1 MTSFWKRIRLLLIIT
16 VLGITFITFN
26 KVRISFHCTARTE
39 VVDIVRN
46 DNKNDPKNRKR
57 QPPLNWFLNNV
68 VIESKDSNWKYKY
81 NGKYKG
87 YFEFDRKNPISI
99 RIVRYPVGDLM
110 IIIKSKNNQIGTIW
124 DEKTGSKIVLENR
137 VLIKWEKSV
146 LDKLDDRNFIIPVAG
161 NILIGN
167 IPIMEKGERNPILY
181 YGEVTLRGLSYPS
194 TMLFEIDR
202 YKLEK
207 GEEFSVTEYAFNK
220 SSMSESYDVGYIV
233 LDENKGFYI
242 VFDTVGYEGQVR
254 RYGGKGYTVSANILS
269 RIRNDTVIQACWL
282 CIISLFSVIELR
294 EKIFRFKRKE

>member
-1 MTSFWKRIRLLLIIT
+1 M
-16 VLGITFITFN
+16 
-26 KVRISFHCTARTE
+26 
-39 VVDIVRN
+39 
-46 DNKNDPKNRKR
+46 NDPKNRKR
-57 QPPLNWFLNNV
+57 QPCLNWFLNNV
-68 VIESKDSNWKYKY
+68 VITSKDY

-87 YFEFDRKNPISI
+87 YFEFDRKNPISM
-99 RIVRYPVGDLM
+99 RIVRYSAGDLM
-110 IIIKSKNNQIGTIW
+110 IGIKSKNNQIGTIW
-124 DEKTGSKIVLENR
+124 DEKTGSKIVLENK

-146 LDKLDDRNFIIPVAG
+146 LDKLDERNFIIPVAG

-167 IPIMEKGERNPILY
+167 IPIMEEGERNPILY
-181 YGEVTLRGLSYPS
+181 NGEVTLRGLSYPS

-207 GEEFSVTEYAFNK
+207 GEEFSITEYVFNK
-220 SSMSESYDVGYIV
+220 SSMCESYDVGYIA

-254 RYGGKGYTVSANILS
+254 RYGGKGYSVSANILS

-282 CIISLFSVIELR
+282 SIISLFSVIELR